1 MHFFGLLVVNTI
13 GCGPCFIAPKGP
25 EVVVSTPFDSQISP
39 ASRELTERV
48 FGSIHSII
56 EPMATIADDTAHP
69 PSQGPTCTSPYG
81 TASTAGG
88 LPELSLPPPSLKE
101 TKQRYVLTELMVFMD
116 PASGQPS
123 PVRDLT
129 EHSNLSANNA
139 DADADDSDAEDW
151 MAEPDGSFSPK
162 RKEAPTSAWK
172 PASLMRL
179 ERSLPVLRM
188 KLPAL
193 LILVSIL
200 LGPNLA
206 LISYLCGVSAPSG
219 SAHLVS
225 KPRFVSADAWRA
237 KAHPDPS
244 RPAPVR
250 HWHEATGDG
259 FWLLPAALWK
269 RGVLLIPAMVWSA

>member
-1 MHFFGLLVVNTI
+1 MSTNSTN
-13 GCGPCFIAPKGP
+13 P
-25 EVVVSTPFDSQISP
+25 ED
-39 ASRELTERV
+39 
-48 FGSIHSII
+48 
-56 EPMATIADDTAHP
+56 P
-69 PSQGPTCTSPYG
+69 PSHGPTCTSPYG

-101 TKQRYVLTELMVFMD
+101 RRVSTELMVFLD

-123 PVRDLT
+123 PVRDL
-129 EHSNLSANNA
+129 SKCGLN
-139 DADADDSDAEDW
+139 DADAADDDTDDEDW
-151 MAEPDGSFSPK
+151 VAEPDGSFSPK
-162 RKEAPTSAWK
+162 RKEPASSAWK

-188 KLPAL
+188 KLPVL
-193 LILVSIL
+193 LVLVSIV

-225 KPRFVSADAWRA
+225 KPPDHSRARPADAWRA
-237 KAHPDPS
+237 TAHPEPS
-244 RPAPVR
+244 RFDPNRRAPGR
-250 HWHEATGDG
+250 HWEATGGG

-269 RGVLLIPAMVWSA
+269 RGVLLIPAMVGWA